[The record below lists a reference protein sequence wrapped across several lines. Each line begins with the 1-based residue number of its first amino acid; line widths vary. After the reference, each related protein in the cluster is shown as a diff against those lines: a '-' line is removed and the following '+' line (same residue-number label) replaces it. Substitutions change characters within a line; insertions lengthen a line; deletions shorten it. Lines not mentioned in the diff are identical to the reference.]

1 MALTVRTNI
10 AAIQSAGA
18 LTKTTKKLQKSLM
31 RVSSGLRINSAADDA
46 AGMGVANALE
56 TTSISLRQAMRN
68 TNDGMSIIQT
78 AETATDEIT
87 NILQRMREL
96 AVQSASETLSNQERS
111 YIGDEYDELLSEIDR
126 IASSTTFNG
135 VSLTDATTDL
145 AVQVGTTSSTM
156 VSQISIH
163 LGDLT
168 ASTGLGINATTV
180 SLTSSTLA
188 RTSLDVLD
196 TALNS
201 VSSLRSSFGAVQN
214 RFDSTLNNAQTYYE
228 ALAAAESRIRDLDFA
243 DETAELTKL
252 QILQQ
257 SGVAAL
263 AQAKNIN
270 QSVVSLLQ

>member
-10 AAIQSAGA
+10 AAITSSGA
-18 LTKTTKKLQKSLM
+18 LNKTTKKLQKSLL

-68 TNDGMSIIQT
+68 TNDGVSIIQT
-78 AETATDEIT
+78 AETAADEIT
-87 NILQRMREL
+87 NILQRVREL
-96 AVQSASETLSNQERS
+96 AVQSASETLSDQERS

-126 IASSTTFNG
+126 IAASTQFNG
-135 VSLTDATTDL
+135 VDLTNSTTDL

-156 VSQISIH
+156 ISQISIH

-168 ASTGLGINATTV
+168 ASTGLGLNAGTV
-180 SLTSSTLA
+180 SLTSSTQA
-188 RTSLDVLD
+188 RLSLDVID
-196 TALNS
+196 TALTS
-201 VSSLRSSFGAVQN
+201 VNSLRASFGAVQN
-214 RFDSTLNNAQTYYE
+214 RLDNTLANAQTYYE
-228 ALAAAESRIRDLDFA
+228 ALASAESRIRDLDFA
-243 DETAELTKL
+243 DETAELSKL

-270 QSVVSLLQ
+270 QSVINLLQ

>member
-10 AAIQSAGA
+10 AAITSSGA
-18 LTKTTKKLQKSLM
+18 LNKTTKKLQKSLL

-56 TTSISLRQAMRN
+56 TSSISLRQAMRN
-68 TNDGMSIIQT
+68 TNDGVSIIQT
-78 AETATDEIT
+78 AETAADEIT

-96 AVQSASETLSNQERS
+96 AVQSASETLSDQERS

-126 IASSTTFNG
+126 IAASTQFNG
-135 VSLTDATTDL
+135 VDLTNSTTEL

-156 VSQISIH
+156 ISQISIH

-168 ASTGLGINATTV
+168 ASTGLGLNAGTV
-180 SLTSSTLA
+180 SLTSSTQA
-188 RTSLDVLD
+188 RLSLDVID
-196 TALNS
+196 TALTS
-201 VSSLRSSFGAVQN
+201 VNSLRASFGAVQN
-214 RFDSTLNNAQTYYE
+214 RLDNTLANAQTYYE

-243 DETAELTKL
+243 DETAELSKL

-270 QSVVSLLQ
+270 QSVINLLQ